1 MVRAMP
7 DRTPLPIDAL
17 LPQIAAALRDHGQ
30 AILRAPPGAGKTTRV
45 APSLLDADWLA
56 DAKIVMLEP
65 RRLAARAAAHRMA
78 EERGERVG
86 ETIGYRVRME
96 TKVGP
101 ATRVEVV
108 TEGVLTRMLQADPA
122 LSDIGLVIFDEF
134 HERSL
139 QADLGLALCRQAR
152 QLLRPDLRLLVMSAT
167 LDGAGLASLLDGA
180 PVLTSEGR
188 THPVE
193 TVWLDRPAKGAI
205 EGAVSDTIMA
215 AMARA
220 DGGCLVFLPGRA
232 EIARVARDLRQIGV
246 APDVD
251 LLELYGD
258 LALKDQ
264 ARVIAPAPAGRRK
277 LVLSTSIAETSLTL
291 DGITSVVDSGLARR
305 LMHDPQSG
313 MDRLVTGRVS
323 RAEADQRRG
332 RAGRTG
338 PGLCFRLWPKAEEG
352 GLEPQAK
359 PEILRADLTSLAL
372 ELAVWG
378 ATPAE
383 LDWVDPPPAGA
394 YAAARDLLVLLGALT
409 DDGSVTDHGRAM
421 AALPVHPRLAHMVVT
436 ARARGWGTTACSLAV
451 LLAERDPMKGETD
464 LTARL
469 AQMAS
474 PSGPWSPL
482 ANLAK
487 RLTRTARIDP
497 KGTVEPRLAGALTAL
512 AYPDR
517 IGQRRPGGAARYLLS
532 GGRGATLARDDP
544 LAAHPYLAVADL
556 DGAAE
561 ARIYRA
567 APLAREDLDDLFA
580 GRLRTV
586 DVVTWDRRSERVIAR
601 RELKLDALV
610 LEFDPLKDPS
620 DERVAAALMA
630 AARDK
635 GLSLLPWT
643 PASTQLRQ
651 RVRFLALFQPD
662 DWPDWSDETLLAT
675 LDEWLAPHCLGMRRI
690 DDLAK
695 LDLSGILNTSL
706 GWDRRTALDRMAPA
720 TISIPSGRDA
730 RIDYGDPSKP
740 TLAVKL
746 QEMFG
751 ARSLPR
757 LADGRV
763 PLVVHLLSP
772 AGRPLAITD
781 DLARFWAT
789 GYEAVRKDARGR
801 YPKHPWPEDPTS
813 APATAATTRRSGRRS
828 SAGRKAASS

>member
-17 LPQIAAALRDHGQ
+17 LPQIATALRDHGL
-30 AILRAPPGAGKTTRV
+30 AILQAPPGAGKTTRV
-45 APSLLDADWLA
+45 APSLLDAVWLA
-56 DAKIVMLEP
+56 DTKIVMLEP

-78 EERGERVG
+78 EERGERAG

-101 ATRVEVV
+101 STRIEVV

-122 LSDIGLVIFDEF
+122 LSGIGLVIFDEF

-152 QLLRPDLRLLVMSAT
+152 ELLRPDLRLLAMSAT
-167 LDGAGLASLLDGA
+167 LDGAGLAPLLDGA

-188 THPVE
+188 AHPVE
-193 TVWLDRPAKGAI
+193 TVWLDRPVKGAI
-205 EGAVSDTIMA
+205 EGVVSDTIVD
-215 AMARA
+215 AMAQA
-220 DGGCLVFLPGRA
+220 NGGCLVFLPGRA
-232 EIARVARDLRQIGV
+232 EIARVARDLRQTGL

-258 LALKDQ
+258 LPLKDQ
-264 ARVIAPAPAGRRK
+264 ARVIAPAPDGRRK
-277 LVLSTSIAETSLTL
+277 LVLATAIAETSLTL
-291 DGITSVVDSGLARR
+291 DGITRVIDSGLARR
-305 LMHDPQSG
+305 LRHDPQSG

-352 GLEPQAK
+352 GLEPQTK
-359 PEILRADLTSLAL
+359 PEILRADLTALAL

-378 ATPAE
+378 ATPAA
-383 LDWVDPPPAGA
+383 LDWIDPPPAGA

-409 DDGSVTDHGRAM
+409 DDGAVTDHGRMM
-421 AALPVHPRLAHMVVT
+421 AALPLHPRLAHMVVT
-436 ARARGWGTTACSLAV
+436 ARERGWGATACSLAI
-451 LLAERDPMKGETD
+451 LLAERDPLKGETD
-464 LTARL
+464 LTPRL

-487 RLTRTARIDP
+487 RLARSARVDP
-497 KGTVEPRLAGALTAL
+497 KGLVEPRLAGALTAL

-517 IGQRRPGGAARYLLS
+517 IGQRRPGGSARYLLS
-532 GGRGATLARDDP
+532 GGRGAKLPKDDP
-544 LAAHPYLAVADL
+544 LAAQPYLAVADL

-580 GRLRTV
+580 QRLKTV
-586 DVVTWDRRSERVIAR
+586 DTVTWDRRAERVVAS
-601 RELKLDALV
+601 RELRLDALV
-610 LEFDPLKDPS
+610 LASEPLKDPP
-620 DERVAAALMA
+620 DAHVAAALMA
-630 AARDK
+630 AVRDK
-635 GLSLLPWT
+635 GLALLPWT

-651 RVRFLALFQPD
+651 RVGFLALLQPD
-662 DWPDWSDETLLAT
+662 DWPDWSDDALLAT
-675 LDEWLAPHCLGMRRI
+675 LDDWLAPQCLGMRHV

-695 LDLSGILNTSL
+695 LDLVRLLNTSL
-706 GWDRRTALDRMAPA
+706 GWDRGDALDRMAPA
-720 TISIPSGRDA
+720 TVTIPSGRAA
-730 RIDYGDPSKP
+730 RIDYSDPSKP

-746 QEMFG
+746 QELFG
-751 ARSLPR
+751 AGSLPR
-757 LADGRV
+757 LGDGRM
-763 PLVVHLLSP
+763 PLIVHLLSP

-789 GYEAVRKDARGR
+789 GYAAVRKDARGR
-801 YPKHPWPEDPTS
+801 YPKHPWPDDPTT
-813 APATAATTRRSGRRS
+813 AAATASTTRRSRASRKT
-828 SAGRKAASS
+828 AGG